1 MAETEKDKGTA
12 GGEASPRL
20 TMVLLELREQ
30 VDVPGAEGQRRCL
43 APLPLVFLRE

>member
-1 MAETEKDKGTA
+1 MAETAKDKDTA

-20 TMVLLELREQ
+20 TMVLELREQ

-43 APLPLVFLRE
+43 APLPLVFPRE